1 MKIEGPGSLRNGAAR
16 RAGKTDGSLAGAFA
30 RALHGTGEPGTAGVG
45 GAVQA
50 GAVNPLLALQEL
62 EDATSS
68 PQGKARAR
76 AEALLDRLDEIRMG
90 LLQGNL
96 PASKLD
102 ALARAVQT
110 QRAQVS
116 DPRLAAILDEID
128 LRAQVEL
135 AKLEQRD

>member
-16 RAGKTDGSLAGAFA
+16 RTGKTDGGLAGAFA
-30 RALHGTGEPGTAGVG
+30 RALHGAGEAGASG
-45 GAVQA
+45 AGAAVQA
-50 GAVNPLLALQEL
+50 GAVNPLISLQEM

-76 AEALLDRLDEIRMG
+76 AEALLDKLDEIRMG
-90 LLQGNL
+90 LLQGSL
-96 PASKLD
+96 PAARLD
-102 ALARAVQT
+102 ALSRMVQT

-116 DPRLAAILDEID
+116 DPALSAILDEID

-135 AKLEQRD
+135 AKLERRD